1 MQFFPRRRS
10 EPCTHWLLTLL
21 PTLTPMHINTGK
33 KKKGGKK
40 GKGGGKKAAS
50 EAKHLDGLGP
60 NEKTLYYLALNNAQR
75 KELAARKREVEAVER
90 ERGTLQAE
98 GAVLKEQLNEKKE
111 SQRMIRSVM
120 TRQVRPASKLS

>member
-1 MQFFPRRRS
+1 
-10 EPCTHWLLTLL
+10 
-21 PTLTPMHINTGK
+21 MHINTGK

-50 EAKHLDGLGP
+50 EAQHLDGLGP
-60 NEKTLYYLALNNAQR
+60 IEKTLYYLALNNAQR

>member
-1 MQFFPRRRS
+1 
-10 EPCTHWLLTLL
+10 
-21 PTLTPMHINTGK
+21 
-33 KKKGGKK
+33 
-40 GKGGGKKAAS
+40 
-50 EAKHLDGLGP
+50 
-60 NEKTLYYLALNNAQR
+60 
-75 KELAARKREVEAVER
+75 VER